1 MKSIKIKSLHLCNWR
16 GAVDQQIT
24 FYPHKTIISGANGT
38 GKSTIMNAFLWL
50 LFGKDQIGR
59 KDFNIKRIS
68 DGSELRRTD
77 AIVEG
82 TLEVDGVDITL
93 RRALIEEWVK
103 PRGQVEEV
111 YKGNRTEYHYNGVS
125 ITQREYNERI
135 SAIVPENIFY
145 LITDPDRFISLKWQ
159 EQRELLFAMAG
170 DIDEE
175 GIIDSNPAF
184 AKLLDDINQQK
195 TTLADERKRVV
206 AQRKKVKEQLDEI
219 PIRIGQT
226 KSLMPATLDWDTLE
240 ARRHEI
246 AQRLSSIETLITSER
261 AREEEASSPQREAL
275 DKLKRL
281 ESERDELCDKL
292 RKILA
297 SQEEATKRTLEEAT
311 EELAKAK
318 RVRASKQDEVQDKQN
333 DIRRK
338 QMILDGHA
346 KYRDELIAKF
356 SAISQEAYASDDV
369 CPSCHQP
376 LPEEIRQEARKLF
389 AEDKKRRLDE
399 LNALGLRNRSA
410 RESDERELDDLNA
423 QLAVLT
429 EELSQLDEAVKQSE
443 QKLENTH
450 RISDN
455 KPELPDV
462 AEMQSQ
468 IDRLTAE
475 VMELEGRIRESQS
488 SAEATN
494 ASTLIESL
502 KEERSSLLEED
513 SYIIVKLSSRKRID
527 ELEQEIAQL
536 ESQGRSL
543 AETLAS
549 IEHREDLITA
559 YNRARTETIKQKINS
574 LFTITSWKLFDTTID
589 GGEIET
595 CVPLVDGVPHPTANT
610 ASQVNAC
617 LDIIGA
623 LSKHYGATAPIF
635 IDGAERI
642 NKPLSPSGAQII
654 LLTVTEDEELVI
666 S

>member
-1 MKSIKIKSLHLCNWR
+1 MKSIKLKSLHLCNWR
-16 GAVDQQIT
+16 GAVDRKIT
-24 FYPHKTIISGANGT
+24 FAPDKTIISGANGT

-68 DGSELRRTD
+68 DGNELRRTD

-93 RRALIEEWVK
+93 RRALIEDWVK
-103 PRGQVEEV
+103 PRGQTEEV

-170 DIDEE
+170 DIDES

-184 AKLLDDINQQK
+184 AKLLDDITKQK

-206 AQRKKVKEQLDEI
+206 AQRRKLREQLDEI
-219 PIRIGQT
+219 PIRIEQT
-226 KSLMPATLDWDTLE
+226 RSLMPTALDWNALE

-246 AQRLSSIETLITSER
+246 AQRLSSIETLIASER

-297 SQEEATKRTLEEAT
+297 NQAEAAKRTLEEAT

-318 RVRASKQDEVQDKQN
+318 RVRASKQDEVQDKQK

-338 QMILDGHA
+338 QMVLDGHA

-356 SAISQEAYASDDV
+356 NAISQEAYAGDDV
-369 CPSCHQP
+369 CPSCRQP
-376 LPEEIRQEARKLF
+376 LTEEMRQEARNLF

-399 LNALGLRNRSA
+399 LNALGLRNKSA
-410 RESDERELDDLNA
+410 RESDERELGDLNA

-429 EELSQLDEAVKQSE
+429 EELSQLDDAVKQSE
-443 QKLENTH
+443 EKLEDAH
-450 RISDN
+450 RISEN
-455 KPELPDV
+455 KPELPEV

-475 VMELEGRIRESQS
+475 VVEGEERIRESQS
-488 SAEATN
+488 SAGAT
-494 ASTLIESL
+494 STSAILESL
-502 KEERSSLLEED
+502 KEEWSSLLEGD
-513 SYIIVKLSSRKRID
+513 SDIVVKLSSRTRIE

-536 ESQGRSL
+536 EGQGRSL
-543 AETLAS
+543 GEALAS
-549 IEHREDLITA
+549 IERSEDLIVA
-559 YNRARTETIKQKINS
+559 YSRARTEAIKQKIGS
-574 LFTITSWKLFDTTID
+574 LFSVASWKLFDTTID

-595 CVPLVDGVPHPTANT
+595 CVPIVDGVPYPTANT
-610 ASQVNAC
+610 ASQLNAS

-623 LSKHYGATAPIF
+623 LSRHYGATAPIF
-635 IDGAERI
+635 IDGAERF
-642 NKPLSPSGAQII
+642 NNPLVPDGAQVVF
-654 LLTVTEDEELVI
+654 LAVTRDKELVI